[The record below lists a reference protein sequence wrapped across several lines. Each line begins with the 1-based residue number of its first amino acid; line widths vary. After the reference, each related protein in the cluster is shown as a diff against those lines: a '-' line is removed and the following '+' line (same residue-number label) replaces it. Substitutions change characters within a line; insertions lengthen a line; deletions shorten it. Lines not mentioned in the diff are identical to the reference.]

1 MDRSLILLVLP
12 LILYFNLSHF
22 LYWINQCL
30 NQHFWLGKTPTMFF
44 LCSWRGS
51 NLGVFG
57 SRVRRSYQMIH
68 SRHCWPGN
76 DWKEHTVTRLRSKRV
91 IKQRCNASLV
101 SLNACRKTISVQARI
116 GGEGFMQ
123 KIHVPFWGKMPY
135 SITRSCMQE
144 DVYPKIVTIFC
155 QIVYILCRNI
165 DIIRNKRVVHIKEWF
180 GCWHFVCTP
189 LDGCRGLLS

>member
-1 MDRSLILLVLP
+1 
-12 LILYFNLSHF
+12 
-22 LYWINQCL
+22 
-30 NQHFWLGKTPTMFF
+30 
-44 LCSWRGS
+44 
-51 NLGVFG
+51 
-57 SRVRRSYQMIH
+57 
-68 SRHCWPGN
+68 
-76 DWKEHTVTRLRSKRV
+76 
-91 IKQRCNASLV
+91 
-101 SLNACRKTISVQARI
+101 
-116 GGEGFMQ
+116 MQ

-189 LDGCRGLLS
+189 LDGCRGTLILVLTSPKKCRQLFPNRIRTNFLTYGQSRQWSSHLSIKTMVITLVHQDNGHHDTNPSRQWSSHLSIKTWSSHLSIKTMVITTPVHQDNGHHASPSRLVISLVHQDTGHHASPSRQWLSR